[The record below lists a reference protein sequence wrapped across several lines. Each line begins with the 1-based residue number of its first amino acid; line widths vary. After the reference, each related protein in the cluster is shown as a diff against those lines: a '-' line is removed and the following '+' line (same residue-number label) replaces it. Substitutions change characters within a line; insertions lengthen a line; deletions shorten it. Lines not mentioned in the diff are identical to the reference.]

1 VNEAEAGRTSDWR
14 VQLALLAV
22 LLVTFA
28 VYAPVL
34 RYGFVEWD
42 DPSYVTENVHVSA
55 GLSVRGAAWALT
67 SSEYANWHPLTW
79 LSHMADVSLYG
90 LAAGGHHLTSLLLH
104 LANTWLLFIVMRR
117 MTRAPWKSLAVATL
131 FALHPLHVESVAW
144 VSERKDVLSTMFWML
159 ALWAYARFAERPSAA
174 RYAGVAAAFALGL
187 MAKPM
192 LVSLPLTLLILD
204 VWPLARAGQGK
215 LSLGWP
221 RVLEKLPLVVL
232 SLGAIAI
239 AWMAQRSAGA
249 ITDTPVVTRLANTV
263 LGTFG
268 YLEKMIWPAGLCAFY
283 PYDLHPP
290 LGEAAIKAVV
300 LVLISAAVWRG
311 RHRPWLLAGWLWY
324 VVTLAPVS
332 GLIRIGQQQMADR
345 YSYVPLIGVF
355 VMLVWGASALVDG
368 RSGAR
373 PVRQVAAALGVVLLV
388 LLALGARR
396 QVTTWEN
403 GITLWQRAIAVGG
416 NSTVSQNNLGVAL
429 REAGR
434 LDEAAA
440 CFLEATQLEPR
451 HARAHANLGSVRFL
465 QGRFVEAIEALEV
478 ALSLH
483 AAYEHA
489 RLNMARAQYNLAN
502 ASWRQGQLNAAE
514 AGYRE
519 AIRWDPGDANYHR
532 ALGLALVEQGRH
544 EEAESVL
551 RESLRLDPE
560 KAATHDALAI
570 ALFHRG
576 DFAGAWREVQAC
588 RQRGG
593 TPTAS
598 LLELL
603 PQKMPEPR

>member
-1 VNEAEAGRTSDWR
+1 
-14 VQLALLAV
+14 
-22 LLVTFA
+22 
-28 VYAPVL
+28 
-34 RYGFVEWD
+34 
-42 DPSYVTENVHVSA
+42 
-55 GLSVRGAAWALT
+55 
-67 SSEYANWHPLTW
+67 
-79 LSHMADVSLYG
+79 
-90 LAAGGHHLTSLLLH
+90 
-104 LANTWLLFIVMRR
+104 
-117 MTRAPWKSLAVATL
+117 
-131 FALHPLHVESVAW
+131 
-144 VSERKDVLSTMFWML
+144 
-159 ALWAYARFAERPSAA
+159 
-174 RYAGVAAAFALGL
+174 
-187 MAKPM
+187 
-192 LVSLPLTLLILD
+192 
-204 VWPLARAGQGK
+204 
-215 LSLGWP
+215 
-221 RVLEKLPLVVL
+221 
-232 SLGAIAI
+232 
-239 AWMAQRSAGA
+239 
-249 ITDTPVVTRLANTV
+249 
-263 LGTFG
+263 
-268 YLEKMIWPAGLCAFY
+268 
-283 PYDLHPP
+283 
-290 LGEAAIKAVV
+290 
-300 LVLISAAVWRG
+300 
-311 RHRPWLLAGWLWY
+311 
-324 VVTLAPVS
+324 
-332 GLIRIGQQQMADR
+332 MADR